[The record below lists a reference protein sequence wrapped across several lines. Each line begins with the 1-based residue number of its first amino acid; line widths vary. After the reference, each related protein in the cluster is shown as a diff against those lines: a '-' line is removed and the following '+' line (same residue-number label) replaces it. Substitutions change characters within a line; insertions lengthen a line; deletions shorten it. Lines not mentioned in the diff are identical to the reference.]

1 MNTRNAD
8 IPRSISM
15 MLFGAMFVFGAGC
28 VRRVVQ
34 ITSDPDGA
42 VVWMNDREVGST
54 PCEVEILHYG
64 KYDVR
69 VEKPGWEPVMTGRS
83 ANAPVWDLPGPDF
96 FAELVPAEIESR
108 NVWHFQLVVESD
120 DADEVLLRAEAARD
134 KVAAERAEAQADAPE
149 ATSRGLAEE
158 VEAEDGTGTPGA
170 AVEGAPAPVGVADP
184 GLPQAAD
191 PGLEPGADPGVDPSM
206 DPSTGPSRGF

>member
-15 MLFGAMFVFGAGC
+15 MLVGAMFVFGAGC

-134 KVAAERAEAQADAPE
+134 KVAAERAEAQADAPD

-191 PGLEPGADPGVDPSM
+191 PGLEPGAD
-206 DPSTGPSRGF
+206 

>member
-1 MNTRNAD
+1 MT
-8 IPRSISM
+8 
-15 MLFGAMFVFGAGC
+15 LFGLILVFGAGC

-64 KYDVR
+64 EYDVR

-83 ANAPVWDLPGPDF
+83 ANAPIWDLPGPDF
-96 FAELVPAEIESR
+96 LAELVPAEIESR

-120 DADEVLLRAEAARD
+120 DADAVLLRAEVARD
-134 KVAAERAEAQADAPE
+134 KVAAERAAAAAKGPD

-170 AVEGAPAPVGVADP
+170 AVEGAPAPVGVTDP
-184 GLPQAAD
+184 GLPEATD
-191 PGLEPGADPGVDPSM
+191 PGLDPGADPGRDPSM
-206 DPSTGPSRGF
+206 DPSTGPDRGF

>member
-1 MNTRNAD
+1 
-8 IPRSISM
+8 M

-134 KVAAERAEAQADAPE
+134 KVAAERAEAQADAPK

-191 PGLEPGADPGVDPSM
+191 PGLEPGADPGVDPS
-206 DPSTGPSRGF
+206 TGPSRGF

>member
-1 MNTRNAD
+1 MV
-8 IPRSISM
+8 
-15 MLFGAMFVFGAGC
+15 LFGVMLVFGAGC

-64 KYDVR
+64 TYDVR

-83 ANAPVWDLPGPDF
+83 ARAPIWDLPGPDF

-120 DADEVLLRAEAARD
+120 DADAVLLRAEVARD
-134 KVAAERAEAQADAPE
+134 KVAAERARAGASAPDAT
-149 ATSRGLAEE
+149 ARGLAEA

-184 GLPQAAD
+184 GLPEAAD
-191 PGLEPGADPGVDPSM
+191 PGLEPGADPGRDPSM

>member
-1 MNTRNAD
+1 
-8 IPRSISM
+8 M

-83 ANAPVWDLPGPDF
+83 ASAPVWDLPGPDF

-134 KVAAERAEAQADAPE
+134 KEAAERAEAQADAPD

>member
-1 MNTRNAD
+1 
-8 IPRSISM
+8 
-15 MLFGAMFVFGAGC
+15 MLLLGAILAFGAGC

-34 ITSDPDGA
+34 ITSDPEGA

-64 KYDVR
+64 TYDVR

-83 ANAPVWDLPGPDF
+83 AKAPIWDLPGPDF

-120 DADEVLLRAEAARD
+120 DADAVLLRAEVARD
-134 KVAAERAEAQADAPE
+134 KVAAERARAAANPTAP
-149 ATSRGLAEE
+149 TSRELAET

-170 AVEGAPAPVGVADP
+170 AVEGAPAPVEVADP
-184 GLPQAAD
+184 ALPEAGD
-191 PGLEPGADPGVDPSM
+191 PGLEPGADPGQDPSM
-206 DPSTGPSRGF
+206 DPSTGPGRGF

>member
-1 MNTRNAD
+1 
-8 IPRSISM
+8 M
-15 MLFGAMFVFGAGC
+15 MLFGAMFVLATGC

-83 ANAPVWDLPGPDF
+83 ASAPVWDLPGPDF

-134 KVAAERAEAQADAPE
+134 KEAAERAEAQADAPD

>member
-1 MNTRNAD
+1 
-8 IPRSISM
+8 M
-15 MLFGAMFVFGAGC
+15 MLFGVILVFGAGC

-83 ANAPVWDLPGPDF
+83 ANAPIWDLPGPDF

-120 DADEVLLRAEAARD
+120 DADAVLLRAEVARD
-134 KVAAERAEAQADAPE
+134 KVAAELARTGADSTDT
-149 ATSRGLAEE
+149 TSRELAEE
-158 VEAEDGTGTPGA
+158 VDAEDGTGTPGA
-170 AVEGAPAPVGVADP
+170 AVEGAPAPVGIADP
-184 GLPQAAD
+184 GLPEATD
-191 PGLEPGADPGVDPSM
+191 PGLDPGAEPGEDPSM
-206 DPSTGPSRGF
+206 DPSAGPGRGF

>member
-15 MLFGAMFVFGAGC
+15 MLFGAMFFFGAGC

-134 KVAAERAEAQADAPE
+134 KVAAERAEAQADAPD

-191 PGLEPGADPGVDPSM
+191 PGLEPGA
-206 DPSTGPSRGF
+206 

>member
-1 MNTRNAD
+1 
-8 IPRSISM
+8 M
-15 MLFGAMFVFGAGC
+15 MLLGAMFVFGAGC

-134 KVAAERAEAQADAPE
+134 KVAAERAEARADAPD

-184 GLPQAAD
+184 GL
-191 PGLEPGADPGVDPSM
+191 EPGADPGVDPSM
-206 DPSTGPSRGF
+206 DPSTGPSRGV